1 VDENG
6 HRVRVIL
13 LGHAFHKD
21 VGHLNEQ
28 WKLKVNKLESVIFPI
43 RNLATLGRQAGV
55 ILDSEIMNPGFDKM
69 LRNFGVT
76 SFDGLWKHNGAND
89 VVYQMTLAL
98 IYTYFQFIYPNT
110 AGGYPAD
117 PTIAGLNL
125 REMWANLAEHNKQI
139 APPSYGIKQFCHYC
153 ETADDHA
160 ATACPKLKESKV
172 KCEICAEAVGKA
184 NAKYRGAKA
193 LGHHAGRCIAQ
204 YGMQTRDFPQDF
216 MDRKPTD
223 EELRNLSHAT
233 AVADMDTIGNIFYT
247 RYLASEWVGRD
258 ELLDQA
264 KRIKFEET

>member
-1 VDENG
+1 
-6 HRVRVIL
+6 
-13 LGHAFHKD
+13 
-21 VGHLNEQ
+21 
-28 WKLKVNKLESVIFPI
+28 
-43 RNLATLGRQAGV
+43 
-55 ILDSEIMNPGFDKM
+55 
-69 LRNFGVT
+69 
-76 SFDGLWKHNGAND
+76 
-89 VVYQMTLAL
+89 MTLTF
-98 IYTYFQFIYPNT
+98 IYTYFQFLYPNT
-110 AGGYPAD
+110 AGGYLAD

-160 ATACPKLKESKV
+160 ATVCPKLKEGKV

-193 LGHHAGRCIAQ
+193 LGHHAGGCIAQ
-204 YGMQTRDFPQDF
+204 YGMQTRNFPQDF

-223 EELRNLSHAT
+223 EELRKLSHAT

-258 ELLDQA
+258 ELLDLA
-264 KRIKFEET
+264 KRIKFEETQYPDLDEDGNEVPKAEVKVTLSLAEIADDNGPLVSTPDVSLAVRIKLDNEVEQAREGKAKAQKEAGEWKAKYEALLLQQGGQSGGG